1 MTTSSVRLL
10 RAGEIIGLP
19 VVTIDGGED
28 VGEVKDVVY
37 DETSHRLIG
46 FTLNKRGW
54 FRGTL
59 SDVLNVAQIA
69 AIGGDAVMVNSD
81 ADLAAPVA
89 AAEASALEGEGHD
102 VIGTDVIT
110 TDGTILGVVSG
121 VIVSAGERP
130 AAVGYELTDDAGA
143 SVFVP
148 ISAQLALSGDNLVVP
163 SEMTPFVRHDLA
175 GFGASVGEFRAILGQ
190 GTDVDTE
197 GRTI

>member
-37 DETSHRLIG
+37 DGTSHRLIG

-59 SDVLNVAQIA
+59 TDVLNVAQIA

-102 VIGTDVIT
+102 VIGTD
-110 TDGTILGVVSG
+110 GTILGVVSG
-121 VIVSAGERP
+121 VILSAGERP

-175 GFGASVGEFRAILGQ
+175 GFGASVSEFRAILGQ

-197 GRTI
+197 GRTV